1 MAPNAETASAE
12 EDLPKSVRITTTLD
26 YIDAKIV
33 ENLQGAFG
41 NSQSSVISY
50 IVKEWIKSNSEMLR
64 QTYGI
69 DIAGIRREIQSAMKG
84 VPIEK
89 EVEERVFKALLN
101 RFKRIK
107 RYNTEKL
114 AELISVHPQTLIDLI
129 TLRGDA
135 LEEKGLNLI
144 IDGDFVVKE

>member
-1 MAPNAETASAE
+1 MASSADNASAE

-41 NSQSSVISY
+41 NSQSSVIAY
-50 IVKEWIKSNSEMLR
+50 IVKEWIKSNSNMLR
-64 QTYGI
+64 GTYGI

-84 VPIEK
+84 EPIEK
-89 EVEERVFKALLN
+89 EVEERVFEDLMT

-107 RYNTEKL
+107 RYNIEKL
-114 AELISVHPQTLIDLI
+114 AELISVHPQTLIDII
-129 TLRGDA
+129 TLRGDE
-135 LEEKGLNLI
+135 LEEQGLNLL
-144 IDGDFVVKE
+144 IDGEFVVKE